1 MAASESD
8 NNSHSTDLVELLDP
22 TSTAPIDI
30 ARLVN
35 HVRDPA
41 AGAIATFEGTTRDTF
56 DGRRV
61 VELRYEAYE
70 PMAIKRLAATCAA
83 AREKWQLIRLAVSH
97 RLGVVPVGEA
107 SVFVAASAVHRA
119 DAMEACRYVIDE
131 IKAGVPIWK
140 KEVYED
146 GEVWKEN
153 KEFFDSVGAAHDS
166 NRKKGCCCGSKVRVE
181 AEEEKAPHTHHT
193 NGV

>member
-8 NNSHSTDLVELLDP
+8 KSPSSRDLVELLDP
-22 TSTAPIDI
+22 TLTSPIDI

-56 DGRRV
+56 NGRRV
-61 VELRYEAYE
+61 LELRYEAYE
-70 PMAIKRLAATCAA
+70 PMAIKRLATTCAA

-119 DAMEACRYVIDE
+119 DAMEACRY
-131 IKAGVPIWK
+131 A
-140 KEVYED
+140 
-146 GEVWKEN
+146 
-153 KEFFDSVGAAHDS
+153 S
-166 NRKKGCCCGSKVRVE
+166 
-181 AEEEKAPHTHHT
+181 T
-193 NGV
+193 NTLKPS